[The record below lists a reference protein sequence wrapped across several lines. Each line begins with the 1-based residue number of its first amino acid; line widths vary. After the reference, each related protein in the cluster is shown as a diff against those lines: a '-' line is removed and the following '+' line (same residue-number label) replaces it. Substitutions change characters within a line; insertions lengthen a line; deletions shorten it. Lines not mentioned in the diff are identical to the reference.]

1 MVYFLLTLTRE
12 FKGEK
17 MNRDLGINLCRVT
30 EAAALASGKYLGKGK
45 KNDSDNIAVDQ
56 MRAMFNYLGIN
67 GKVVIGE
74 GEIDEAPMLYIG
86 EEIGDMSQDDVV
98 DIAVDPIDGTASLAN
113 GTSNSIS
120 VIAVAPQGCLL
131 NAPDVYMNKI
141 ATGSKAKGV
150 IDIKKSTKENIE
162 NVAKALNKKVS
173 DITVSVLHRP
183 RHEKL
188 VEEIREAGARISMV
202 EDGDV
207 LTAIATELSDG
218 KIDLIMGIGGAPEGV
233 IAAAALKCLGGDFQG
248 VFAPSDSK
256 QVKRCLKMGVDF
268 DKVYTIDDLVK
279 GDDVLFAATGI
290 TDGTFLKGVSYTKNN
305 MAKTQSLLL
314 RLPSGTIR
322 YIDSVH
328 KLNQKLDQK

>member
-1 MVYFLLTLTRE
+1 
-12 FKGEK
+12 

-67 GKVVIGE
+67 GRVVIGE

-188 VEEIREAGARISMV
+188 VEEIRESGARISMV